1 MSPVDFKRASAGKD
15 PSRWMRL
22 RVALLGGLFLCG
34 LGAVFARAVYLQ
46 VGQRDRLRS
55 MAQDQYVRAVEIPSK
70 RGDIF
75 DRNGVA
81 LAQSVDVDSIWID
94 PSMLT
99 DGTKSFLPKA
109 ARQLAKALHLDAA
122 DLTEKLSRAKR
133 FAWVKRQ
140 VRPDEVA
147 AVKALGLPGLGF
159 TKEPKRFYPQREL
172 GAQVVGMVGTDGKGL
187 EGLELAFDDE
197 LSGQSEKLASLRDAR
212 GRKLLVQG
220 DGDSTERVGAS
231 VTLTLDRQI
240 QYVTEK
246 ALTHAVEET
255 RALSGMAVV
264 LDPHTGA
271 LLALANAPRFNPN
284 NPAHSAQFAVRD
296 RAALD
301 AYEPGSTFKAFV
313 VAGALEDHAIRLDQT
328 FDTEGGA
335 WRIGRRTIH
344 DSHKHGDLT
353 AQQILQ
359 VSSNIGAAKI
369 ANVLG
374 RDRLVKWFHAF
385 GFGEKTGLSLPGEGK
400 GSIPYPKSDIRLATQ
415 AFGQGLT
422 ATAVQLA
429 AGYGAIANGGV
440 LMRPYL
446 VDQVKD
452 PDGVVLLK
460 NAPTEVRQVISAQTS
475 RRLISMLE
483 TVVEKEGTA
492 VRAHM
497 DDYRVAG
504 KTGTAQ
510 KVDPL
515 GHGYSDKLIASFI
528 GMVPAESPRLVI
540 LVVLDEPKTDH
551 YGGTVAAP
559 AFKQIATFALP
570 YLGVTPSKPIAPAP
584 LVAAKGP
591 LRLKAKLPEPAPEPE
606 VAAITDDSGAEEND
620 EVADGRVKVPNLSGT
635 VGREAVTRLLS
646 MALEPRLLGS
656 GRVISQTPAAG
667 ARVEKGAKVTLELAA
682 QP

>member
-1 MSPVDFKRASAGKD
+1 MSPLDFKRAAPGQD
-15 PSRWMRL
+15 PARWMRL
-22 RVALLGGLFLCG
+22 RVVLLGGLFLCA
-34 LGAVFARAVYLQ
+34 LGAVFARAVFLQ
-46 VGQRDRLRS
+46 IVQRDHLSS

-94 PSMLT
+94 PSLLT
-99 DGTKSFLPKA
+99 DVRGASRLL
-109 ARQLAKALHLDAA
+109 ARKLHLDAT
-122 DLTEKLSRAKR
+122 DLFDKLSRAKR

-147 AVKALGLPGLGF
+147 AVKALELPGIGF

-172 GAQVVGMVGTDGKGL
+172 GAQVVGMVGTDGSGL

-197 LSGQSEKLASLRDAR
+197 LSGQSEKLNSLRDAR

-220 DGDSTERVGAS
+220 DGNAADRVGAS

-246 ALTHAVEET
+246 ALVHAVEVSK
-255 RALSGMAVV
+255 ALSGMAVV
-264 LDPHTGA
+264 MDPKTGA

-284 NPAHSAQFAVRD
+284 TPGQVAPFALRD

-301 AYEPGSTFKAFV
+301 AFEPGSTFKAFV
-313 VAGALEDHAIRLDQT
+313 VSGALEDHAIRTDQT
-328 FDTEGGA
+328 FDAEHGA

-344 DSHKHGDLT
+344 DTHPHGELT

-374 RDRLVKWFHAF
+374 RDRLVKWFEQF
-385 GFGEKTGLSLPGEGK
+385 GFGEKTGLALPGEGH
-400 GSIPYPKSDIRLATQ
+400 GVIPYPKADIQLATQ

-422 ATAVQLA
+422 ATAVQIA
-429 AGYGAIANGGV
+429 AGYSAIANGGV

-446 VDQVKD
+446 VEKVVD
-452 PDGVVLLK
+452 PDGVTLLE
-460 NAPTEVRQVISAQTS
+460 NTPSEVRRVISEKTS
-475 RRLISMLE
+475 RAVLSMLE
-483 TVVEKEGTA
+483 TVITPEGTA
-492 VRAHM
+492 PLARM
-497 DDYRVAG
+497 DAYRVAG

-515 GHGYSDKLIASFI
+515 GHGYSDKRIASFI
-528 GMVPAESPRLVI
+528 GLVPAEAPRLVV
-540 LVVLDEPKTDH
+540 LVVIDEPKTDA
-551 YGGTVAAP
+551 YGGLVAAP
-559 AFKQIATFALP
+559 AFREIASFALP
-570 YLGVTPSKPIAPAP
+570 YLGVPASKAIAPEP
-584 LVAAKGP
+584 LVAAKSP
-591 LRLKAKLPEPAPEPE
+591 LRLKAKPPEPTPEPE
-606 VAAITDDSGAEEND
+606 VAAITEDPGAEESE
-620 EVADGRVKVPNLSGT
+620 EVADGRVKVPNLSGK
-635 VGREAVTRLLS
+635 VGRDAVARLLS
-646 MALEPRLLGS
+646 VALEPRLLGS
-656 GRVISQTPAAG
+656 GRVISQNPAAG
-667 ARVEKGAKVTLELAA
+667 ARVEKGAKVTLQLAA

>member
-1 MSPVDFKRASAGKD
+1 MDLKRAGPGKD
-15 PSRWMRL
+15 PARWMRF

-34 LGAVFARAVYLQ
+34 LGVVFARAVYLQ

-55 MAQDQYVRAVEIPSK
+55 MAQDQYVRAQEIPSK

-94 PSMLT
+94 PSL
-99 DGTKSFLPKA
+99 LPDVKKA
-109 ARQLAKALHLDAA
+109 ARGLAKALHLDRA
-122 DLTEKLSRAKR
+122 DLTRRLLRAKR

-140 VRPDEVA
+140 VRPDEVE
-147 AVKALGLPGLGF
+147 AVKALGLPGMGF

-172 GAQVVGMVGTDGKGL
+172 AAQVVGMVGTDGEGL
-187 EGLELAFDDE
+187 EGLELAFNDE

-212 GRKLLVQG
+212 GRKLMVQG
-220 DGDSTERVGAS
+220 DGDAAGRVGAS

-240 QYVTEK
+240 QYVSEK
-246 ALTHAVEET
+246 ALTQAVQD
-255 RALSGMAVV
+255 AQAKSGMAVV
-264 LDPHTGA
+264 LDPRTGA

-284 NPAHSAQFAVRD
+284 TPAHSSQFAIRD

-301 AYEPGSTFKAFV
+301 AFEPGSTFKAFV
-313 VAGALEDHAIRLDQT
+313 VAGALEDRAIRLDQT

-344 DSHKHGDLT
+344 DSHPHGELT
-353 AQQILQ
+353 PQEILM

-369 ANVLG
+369 ANELG

-385 GFGEKTGLSLPGEGK
+385 GFGERTGLSLPGEGK
-400 GSIPYPKSDIRLATQ
+400 GVIPYPKADIRLATQ

-446 VDQVKD
+446 VEKVVD
-452 PDGVVLLK
+452 PDGVALVQ
-460 NAPTEVRQVISAQTS
+460 NAPTEVRRVLSPKTARTV
-475 RRLISMLE
+475 ISMLE
-483 TVVEKEGTA
+483 TVVTRKGTA
-492 VRAHM
+492 PRAHM
-497 DDYRVAG
+497 DAYRVAG

-515 GHGYSDKLIASFI
+515 GHGYSDKRIASFI
-528 GMVPAESPRLVI
+528 GMVPAENPRLVV
-540 LVVLDEPKTDH
+540 LVVIDEPKTDT
-551 YGGTVAAP
+551 YGGLVAAP

-570 YLGVTPSKPIAPAP
+570 YLGVPPSKAIAPEP
-584 LVAAKGP
+584 LVAAKGS
-591 LRLKAKLPEPAPEPE
+591 LRLKAKAPEPAPEPE
-606 VAAITDDSGAEEND
+606 VPAITDESGDEED
-620 EVADGRVKVPNLSGT
+620 EEVADGRVKVPNLSGE
-635 VGREAVTRLLS
+635 VGREAVTKLLS

-682 QP
+682 RP

>member
-1 MSPVDFKRASAGKD
+1 MTSLDFKRQSGAKD

-34 LGAVFARAVYLQ
+34 LGGVLARAVYLQ
-46 VGQRDRLRS
+46 VGQRAKLRS

-94 PSMLT
+94 PSLLS
-99 DGTKSFLPKA
+99 DVPKA
-109 ARQLAKALHLDAA
+109 ARLLAKKLHLDGAELS
-122 DLTEKLSRAKR
+122 DKLTRAKR

-147 AVKALGLPGLGF
+147 AVKALELPGLGF

-220 DGDSTERVGAS
+220 DGDSTGRVGAS

-246 ALTHAVEET
+246 VLTQAVEDAK
-255 RALSGMAVV
+255 ALSGMAVV
-264 LDPHTGA
+264 LDPKTGA

-284 NPAHSAQFAVRD
+284 NPAHAAPFAIRD

-301 AYEPGSTFKAFV
+301 AFEPGSTFKAFV
-313 VAGALEDHAIRLDQT
+313 VSGALEDHAIRPDET
-328 FDTEGGA
+328 FDTEKGA
-335 WRIGRRTIH
+335 WHIGRRTIH
-344 DSHKHGDLT
+344 DTHVHGALT
-353 AQQILQ
+353 PQQILQ

-369 ANVLG
+369 ANALG

-385 GFGEKTGLSLPGEGK
+385 GFGEKTGLSLPGEGR
-400 GSIPYPKSDIRLATQ
+400 GVIPYPKADIRLATE

-446 VDQVKD
+446 VEKVVD
-452 PDGVVLLK
+452 PDGVTLLE
-460 NAPTEVRQVISAQTS
+460 NAPTEVRRVLSAKTS
-475 RRLISMLE
+475 RQVISMLE

-492 VRAHM
+492 PRAHM

-515 GHGYSDKLIASFI
+515 GHGYSSKRIASFM
-528 GMVPAESPRLVI
+528 GVVPAEDPRLVI
-540 LVVLDEPKTDH
+540 LVVIDEPKTDP

-559 AFKQIATFALP
+559 AFKQIASFALP
-570 YLGVTPSKPIAPAP
+570 YLGVPASKPIAPAP

-591 LRLKAKLPEPAPEPE
+591 LRLKAKPPEPAPEPE
-606 VAAITDDSGAEEND
+606 VAAITDDPGAEDND
-620 EVADGRVKVPNLSGT
+620 EVADGRVKVPNLSGK
-635 VGREAVTRLLS
+635 VGREAITKLLS